1 MKIRFIQT
9 DTPEIEVDIRSGEH
23 DQQIQALERH
33 LQGFEKHLIGELDQ
47 YQHKIPL
54 RSVFY
59 LESVDKKVFFYTEH
73 QTFRIQERLLQL
85 EQRLSGD
92 GFVRVSKSCLINLR
106 VLKQIKSLSNSR
118 MEAVLINDEKIIVSR
133 SYLANVRKGLT
144 ERALK

>member
-1 MKIRFIQT
+1 MKIRFIKT
-9 DTPEIEVDIRSGEH
+9 DVPEIEVDIRSRQH
-23 DQQIQALERH
+23 DPHIHALELH
-33 LQGFEKHLIGELDQ
+33 LQGFERHLIGELDQ

-54 RSVFY
+54 RQIYY

-73 QTFRIQERLLQL
+73 ETYRIQERLLQL
-85 EQRLSGD
+85 EQQLRED
-92 GFVRVSKSCLINLR
+92 GFVRVSKSCLVNLR
-106 VLKQIKSLSNSR
+106 VLKQMKSLSNSR

>member
-1 MKIRFIQT
+1 MKIRFIKT
-9 DTPEIEVDIRSGEH
+9 DVSEIEVDIRSRQH
-23 DQQIQALERH
+23 DPHIQALELH
-33 LQGFEKHLIGELDQ
+33 LQGFEKHLVGELDQ

-54 RSVFY
+54 RQVYY

-73 QTFRIQERLLQL
+73 ETYRIQERLLQL
-85 EQRLSGD
+85 EQQLRGD

-106 VLKQIKSLSNSR
+106 VLKQMKSLSNSR